1 MTGNEIATRADI
13 EQIHQRL
20 DNLFTILSGMQSNA
34 PDRELTLDQ
43 AAAFLSVS
51 TATVKRKCPAGIYPG
66 TRKSLTRGRLSAS
79 VRRFR
84 HSLCITNVERK
95 RGERD

>member
-1 MTGNEIATRADI
+1 MTLNEIATRADI

-20 DNLFTILSGMQSNA
+20 DSLFTILSGMQSNA

-51 TATVKRKCPAGIYPG
+51 TATVKRW
-66 TRKSLTRGRLSAS
+66 LNDGRLKNKGT
-79 VRRFR
+79 VNKKRF
-84 HSLCITNVERK
+84 SELELKKIK
-95 RGERD
+95 S

>member
-1 MTGNEIATRADI
+1 MTTNEIATRADI

-20 DNLFTILSGMQSNA
+20 DSLFTILSGMQSNA

-51 TATVKRKCPAGIYPG
+51 TATVKRW
-66 TRKSLTRGRLSAS
+66 LNDGRLKNKGT
-79 VRRFR
+79 VNKKRF
-84 HSLCITNVERK
+84 SENELTQLKKVK
-95 RGERD
+95 LY

>member
-20 DNLFTILSGMQSNA
+20 DNLFTILSGMQSNTS
-34 PDRELTLDQ
+34 DRELTLDQ

-51 TATVKRKCPAGIYPG
+51 TATVKRW
-66 TRKSLTRGRLSAS
+66 LNDGRLKNKGT
-79 VRRFR
+79 VNKKRF
-84 HSLCITNVERK
+84 SENELTQLKKVK
-95 RGERD
+95 LY